1 MLSSCELSGEADVT
15 VLEMDL
21 GSEMALECGI
31 GAIGSESEGRVVS
44 GWCSRSKY
52 SSSVMNWA
60 MVDVIW
66 RYFDV

>member
-21 GSEMALECGI
+21 ECEMVLECGI
-31 GAIGSESEGRVVS
+31 GATGVGSVRRVVS

-52 SSSVMNWA
+52 SSSFMNCA
-60 MVDVIW
+60 MINVV
-66 RYFDV
+66 R